1 MFAYVFLTSIKNWH
15 GTHHDF
21 FDEGLF
27 NCVGIK
33 KCEKKILFLCLF
45 FKLEK
50 CKKKKIKNQ
59 KLADELDQAM
69 SRFIS

>member
-21 FDEGLF
+21 FDEGHF

-33 KCEKKILFLCLF
+33 NVGKKDIFL
-45 FKLEK
+45 KLEK
-50 CKKKKIKNQ
+50 CKNQ